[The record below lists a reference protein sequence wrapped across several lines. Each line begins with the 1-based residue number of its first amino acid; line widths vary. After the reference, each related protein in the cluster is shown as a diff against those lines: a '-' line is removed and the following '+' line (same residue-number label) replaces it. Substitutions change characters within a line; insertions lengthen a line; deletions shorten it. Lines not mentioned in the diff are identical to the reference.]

1 MNLNDPIRALYR
13 AETDLTDRLLQLA
26 ADYYSEPEIHH
37 VARDLAVWS
46 QQHTDELRTRY
57 HLEPQPEPGPV
68 ATIRTAYPRDLLGDL
83 RALHVAA
90 AGVSLDW
97 ELVGQGAQA
106 MKDTELLALTKRCHP
121 ETLRQLRWAN
131 AMLKVLA
138 PQILASRS

>member
-1 MNLNDPIRALYR
+1 MNLNDSIRALYR

-26 ADYYSEPEIHH
+26 ADYSAQPEIHH
-37 VARDLAVWS
+37 VARDLAAWS
-46 QQHTDELRTRY
+46 QRHTDELRERY

-68 ATIRTAYPRDLLGDL
+68 ARVWSAFAGGLLGDL

-97 ELVGQGAQA
+97 ELLGQGAQA
-106 MKDTELLALTKRCHP
+106 MKDTRLLALTRRCHP

-131 AMLKVLA
+131 AMLKVLS
-138 PQILASRS
+138 PQTLASRS